1 MFTKLWCDG
10 WFTLTDSDCDSCPQ
24 YIEIEGNKNREGIIF
39 EAIWN
44 FQGKPKSESE
54 AGSVNGP

>member
-1 MFTKLWCDG
+1 MA
-10 WFTLTDSDCDSCPQ
+10 DSHWPIPIVIPIPK
-24 YIEIEGNKNREGIIF
+24 YIEMEGNRDWKGIIF

-44 FQGKPKSESE
+44 FHGEPKSESE